1 MATLTL
7 PARHYRMYPQDKH
20 LGHAERSLE
29 IDTAATALLAVDVG
43 GMGLASMADKE
54 NDVMVRHI
62 VPAIAAARTI
72 GLPIIYTNNSAPR
85 IAIHRSQLGRIAR
98 RSFELEWEEWGQE
111 ANVDPREYALGEPD
125 ALRFP
130 ALLEPE
136 EGDYFIRKHSYSGFF
151 ETRLD
156 GLLRNLG
163 IRTLVCLGFSLDVCL
178 LSTMVDA
185 MSLNYEIVLV
195 RDATLAQEMPEDLD
209 ELRFTNR
216 LVVLAEY
223 SLGVSTTSAAFIAA
237 CKSAVDTR

>member
-7 PARHYRMYPQDKH
+7 PARHYRMYPQEGY
-20 LGHAERSLE
+20 LGHDERSLE

-54 NDVMVRHI
+54 NDVIDQHI
-62 VPAIAAARTI
+62 VPAIAAARTV
-72 GLPIIYTNNSAPR
+72 GLPIIYSNNSAPR
-85 IAIHRSQLGRIAR
+85 IAIQHSQLGRVAR

-111 ANVDPREYALGEPD
+111 ADVDPREYALGEPD

-130 ALLEPE
+130 TRLEPA
-136 EGDYFIRKHSYSGFF
+136 EGDYFVRKHSYSGFF

-163 IRTLVCLGFSLDVCL
+163 VKTLVCLGFSLDVCL
-178 LSTMVDA
+178 HSTMVDA
-185 MSLNYEIVLV
+185 MSLNYEVVLV

-209 ELRFTNR
+209 DLRFTRR
-216 LVVLAEY
+216 LILLAEY

-237 CKSAVDTR
+237 CKVANDGS